1 MGIQLALTPKRQ
13 FNHFDEKEVEN
24 TVFHSTDNARIS
36 KCKQQ
41 KGGIAKT
48 LGVPCNGLYVPSGK
62 DAFTLVD
69 FCAKFAISFPKFCGY
84 PLYCL
89 VWSSKLEELRI

>member
-1 MGIQLALTPKRQ
+1 MGIQLALTPTRQ

-24 TVFHSTDNARIS
+24 TVFHSTYNARIS

-41 KGGIAKT
+41 KRRIAKT

-62 DAFTLVD
+62 EAFTLVD
-69 FCAKFAISFPKFCGY
+69 FVQSLPYLSRNFAVILSI
-84 PLYCL
+84 
-89 VWSSKLEELRI
+89 V